1 MPCFSNEFST
11 QLTIKQQQPFES
23 LNEVINFVNSFETTR
38 NPGHCAS
45 ERDLHKEW
53 QHCRKKKQET
63 DHGLRLLAIKKYHT
77 KSAFLTYQLRIN
89 FCNIFRI

>member
-53 QHCRKKKQET
+53 QHCRKKNKRQIT
-63 DHGLRLLAIKKYHT
+63 GSVY
-77 KSAFLTYQLRIN
+77 
-89 FCNIFRI
+89 